1 MKHTGKSGATLAAA
15 AFALAIAG
23 SAMTMATPS
32 MAQDAKIQCF
42 GVNSCK
48 GQSAC
53 KTTKSSCKGLNSCSG
68 QGFLEMTKADCTAKG
83 GTLTQM

>member
-15 AFALAIAG
+15 AFALAITG
-23 SAMTMATPS
+23 SAMTVSTPS
-32 MAQDAKIQCF
+32 FAASNIQCF

-53 KTTKSSCKGLNSCSG
+53 KTAKSSCKGLNSCSG
-68 QGFLEMTKADCTAKG
+68 QGFLEMTKADCAAKG
-83 GTLTQM
+83 GTLTQG